1 MPSYSRLSQ
10 FSAVLL
16 LCSSAPLACSL
27 LSGSTSTTQQQQP
40 RSSFSWSLYDTA
52 FDPIVLDVDDLIGI
66 QTVDGFSASQTKAT
80 VKSKGTAT
88 AVSSNPRR
96 TVRKKYQ
103 RKRGIPE
110 TEQQQS
116 QLQQKRQEEY
126 EKIMQR
132 GKPSFWFFEKLFP
145 DPVWDD
151 ATIHRD
157 LYEIKRRDDKV
168 SAKKQ
173 NSTAQTSPQQSPNPL
188 FRQLYKM
195 KSASLGGNSMMRVWR
210 QPKLSQDLP
219 YDPPPTPPPLPIFK
233 EPIFKELVFKEPPIF
248 KEPEIMEEVMA
259 AVKETE
265 IDANPIKSFRQSMT
279 QALSA
284 ANVASLNATS
294 AKVDL
299 GMTRLVEDR
308 VFGIRRTRAGGCEY
322 ETSLL
327 GSDEAVKFREGV
339 RLSNPLAI
347 NADRLNYFAKKELGH
362 GRVEEAQELY
372 EQAIQIDPRDGRAY
386 LGLSRCAQRRRDF
399 QLARDCLRAGLA
411 NSVTVNDEGEPDRGS
426 NPFLLQ
432 ALGCLEE
439 QRGLLSEAESLYI
452 AAARSRPSHAAAWVA
467 LAQLRTRKLGQAASA
482 GRVCFQAAERELKLA
497 GLPPSA
503 HVYTAWA
510 ALEHK
515 KANDPRRARELYQ
528 LALDADPKCSAAWLQ
543 LGMMEADL
551 QRWDKAQ
558 ECFEAVLKFDQRN
571 SRVLQAYAIME
582 TRRPDGN
589 SRKAI
594 DLFERALKAKPR
606 DAAVLQAYAL
616 FVAKLGDIK
625 SARDL

>member
-1 MPSYSRLSQ
+1 
-10 FSAVLL
+10 VLFD
-16 LCSSAPLACSL
+16 
-27 LSGSTSTTQQQQP
+27 TT
-40 RSSFSWSLYDTA
+40 L
-52 FDPIVLDVDDLIGI
+52 DPIALDVDEFFGM
-66 QTVDGFSASQTKAT
+66 QVVDGFSTSAALSSSA
-80 VKSKGTAT
+80 KSKSASAT
-88 AVSSNPRR
+88 SSNPRR

-110 TEQQQS
+110 TEEQQQ
-116 QLQQKRQEEY
+116 QLRQKRQEEY
-126 EKIMQR
+126 EQIMRR
-132 GKPSFWFFEKLFP
+132 GKPNLWFFEKLFP
-145 DPVWDD
+145 EPVWDD
-151 ATIHRD
+151 ATIQRD
-157 LYEIKRRDDKV
+157 LYEIKNRDDKV
-168 SAKKQ
+168 AAKKQ
-173 NSTAQTSPQQSPNPL
+173 NSTAQTSLQQAPNQL

-219 YDPPPTPPPLPIFK
+219 YDPPP
-233 EPIFKELVFKEPPIF
+233 PPIF
-248 KEPEIMEEVMA
+248 NMFKEIEEVESPA
-259 AVKETE
+259 KAIEKETNPITSFRRSGQDLLFDSPSSPANKLE
-265 IDANPIKSFRQSMT
+265 IIDEVLKDMANPIEKETNPILSFRQSIT
-279 QALSA
+279 QALAAATTTSA
-284 ANVASLNATS
+284 NATS

-308 VFGIRRTRAGGCEY
+308 VYGIRRTRAGGVEY

-339 RLSNPLAI
+339 RLSNPLGV

-372 EQAIQIDPRDGRAY
+372 EKAIQLDPRDGRAY

-399 QLARDCLRAGLA
+399 LLARDCLRAGLA
-411 NSVTVNDEGEPDRGS
+411 NSVTVNEEGYPDRGA
-426 NPFLLQ
+426 NPYLLQ

-452 AAARSRPSHAAAWVA
+452 AAARSRPSHAASWVA
-467 LAQLRTRKLGQAASA
+467 LAQLRTRKLGQGAAA
-482 GRVCFQAAERELKLA
+482 GRVCFQSAERELSLA

-503 HVYTAWA
+503 YVYTAWA
-510 ALEHK
+510 SMEYK
-515 KANDPRRARELYQ
+515 KASDPRRARELYQ
-528 LALDADPKCSAAWLQ
+528 LALQADPKCSAAWLQ

-551 QRWDKAQ
+551 ERWEKAQ

-582 TRRPDGN
+582 TRRPDAN

-594 DLFERALKAKPR
+594 DLFERALKVKPR

-616 FVAKLGDIK
+616 YVVKLGDVK